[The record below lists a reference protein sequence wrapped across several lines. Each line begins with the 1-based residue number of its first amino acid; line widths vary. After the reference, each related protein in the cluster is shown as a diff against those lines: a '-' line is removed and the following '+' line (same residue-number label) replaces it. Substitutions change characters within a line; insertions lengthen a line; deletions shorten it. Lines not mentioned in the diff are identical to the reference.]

1 MTSLQE
7 NYQKEIAPRLIEEMG
22 YKNRL
27 AAPRL
32 VKIVV
37 NVGLSEA
44 LGDKKVL
51 EVMSGQLAQ
60 ITGQKPKVTHA
71 KKAIAAFKLRMGDA
85 IGLAVTLRGR
95 KMYDFLEKLVA
106 IVLPRVRDFRG
117 VSLSA
122 FDGRGNYNLGI
133 AEIMVFPEIDYS
145 RLDKI
150 RGLEITIVTTA
161 GDDEKGKRLL
171 ELLGMPFQKTKV
183 NPAAGGEKSVINRS
197 KRR

>member
-7 NYQKEIAPRLIEEMG
+7 NYQKEIVPKLMEELG

-37 NVGLSEA
+37 NTGLSEA

-51 EVMSGQLAQ
+51 DLMSGQLAQ
-60 ITGQKPKVTHA
+60 ITGQKPKVTRA
-71 KKAIAAFKLRMGDA
+71 KKAIAGFKLKAGDA

-150 RGLEITIVTTA
+150 RGLEITIVTSA
-161 GDDEKGKRLL
+161 KNDEEGKKLL
-171 ELLGMPFQKTKV
+171 EILGMPFAKSDLVQGKPRREQSF
-183 NPAAGGEKSVINRS
+183 PAGNR
-197 KRR
+197 

>member
-7 NYQKEIAPRLIEEMG
+7 NYQKEIVPKLMEELG

-27 AAPRL
+27 AAPHL

-37 NVGLSEA
+37 NSGLSEA

-60 ITGQKPKVTHA
+60 ITGQKPKVTRA
-71 KKAIAAFKLRMGDA
+71 KKAIAGFKLKAGDA

-122 FDGRGNYNLGI
+122 FDGHGNYNLGI

-150 RGLEITIVTTA
+150 RGLEITIVTSA
-161 GDDEKGKRLL
+161 KNDEEGKKLL
-171 ELLGMPFQKTKV
+171 EILGMPFTKSDLV
-183 NPAAGGEKSVINRS
+183 QGKPRREQSFPAGNR
-197 KRR
+197 